1 MTIQIPR
8 LAVINSFAGFGKIS
22 ITAALPI
29 ISILQVQACPLP
41 TAVLSS
47 HLAYSP
53 CHKADFTDH
62 MPDYLQ
68 AWKDIGVTFDGL
80 YLGYMSNP
88 VQLDIIC
95 NLLNM
100 PTGTYTVYASHS
112 TSHILKP
119 DAKIIIDPVMGDH
132 GKAYSTVT
140 PEQIEKMK
148 QLVKKAHLITPNITE
163 ACMLTDVSYHS
174 DSWSDAELS
183 EICRKLDPESRMQI
197 VITGIQEGDGFCNY
211 VWDKSN
217 TTSLTFPSAGASRP
231 GTGDM
236 FASIL
241 SANALNGKDFLFS
254 VRQASE
260 FIAAC
265 IRDSE
270 AAGIPV
276 KEGVLFEQN
285 LFRLL

>member
-1 MTIQIPR
+1 MIQQTPR

-29 ISILQVQACPLP
+29 ISVMQVQACPMP

-53 CHKADFTDH
+53 CHKADFTEH
-62 MPDYLQ
+62 IQGYLH
-68 AWKDIGVTFDGL
+68 AWKEIGISFDGL
-80 YLGYMSNP
+80 YLGYVSNP
-88 VQLDIIC
+88 KQLDIIC
-95 NLLNM
+95 DLLDKHAEHDAAM
-100 PTGTYTVYASHS
+100 ELHL
-112 TSHILKP
+112 LKP

-148 QLVKKAHLITPNITE
+148 QLVKKAHLITPNLTE

-183 EICRKLDPESRMQI
+183 EICRKLDPKSRMQI
-197 VITGIQEGDGFCNY
+197 VITGIHEGKDFCNY
-211 VWDKSN
+211 LWDKGN
-217 TTSLTFPSAGASRP
+217 TSSITIPSAGASRP

-241 SANALNGKDFLFS
+241 SANALKGKDFTTS
-254 VRQASE
+254 VRQASD

-265 IRDSE
+265 ILDSE
-270 AAGIPV
+270 QAGTPI
-276 KEGVLFEQN
+276 KEGVLFEKN
-285 LFRLL
+285 LSRLI

>member
-1 MTIQIPR
+1 MTKQIPR

-29 ISILQVQACPLP
+29 ISVMQVQACPLP

-53 CHKADFTDH
+53 CHKADFTEH

-68 AWKDIGVTFDGL
+68 AWNDIGVTFDGL

-88 VQLDIIC
+88 AQLDIIRD
-95 NLLNM
+95 LLDKHA
-100 PTGTYTVYASHS
+100 VQDAASASHS
-112 TSHILKP
+112 GLHILKP

-148 QLVKKAHLITPNITE
+148 MLVKKAHLITPNLTE
-163 ACMLTDVSYHS
+163 ACMLTGVSYHS
-174 DSWSDAELS
+174 DIWSDAELS
-183 EICRKLDPESRMQI
+183 AICHKMDPEYRMQI
-197 VITGIQEGDGFCNY
+197 VITGIHAGNGFCNY
-211 VWDKSN
+211 LWDQGN

-241 SANALNGKDFLFS
+241 SANALKGKPFADS

-270 AAGIPV
+270 AAGTPI

-285 LFRLL
+285 LSRLL

>member
-1 MTIQIPR
+1 MIQQIPR

-29 ISILQVQACPLP
+29 ISVMQVQACPLP

-53 CHKADFTDH
+53 CHKADFTEH

-68 AWKDIGVTFDGL
+68 AWNDIGVTFDGL

-88 VQLDIIC
+88 AQLDIIRD
-95 NLLNM
+95 LLDKHAGQD
-100 PTGTYTVYASHS
+100 TTSASHS
-112 TSHILKP
+112 GLHILKP

-148 QLVKKAHLITPNITE
+148 QLVKKAHLITPNLTE
-163 ACMLTDVSYHS
+163 SCMLTDVSYHS
-174 DSWSDAELS
+174 DSWSNTELLS
-183 EICRKLDPESRMQI
+183 ICSKLDPECRMQI
-197 VITGIQEGDGFCNY
+197 VITGIHDGNGFCNY
-211 VWDKSN
+211 VWDKGN

-270 AAGIPV
+270 AAGTPI

-285 LFRLL
+285 LSRLL

>member
-1 MTIQIPR
+1 MAQQIPR

-29 ISILQVQACPLP
+29 ISIMQVQACPMP

-53 CHKADFTDH
+53 CHKADFTEH
-62 MPDYLQ
+62 MQDYLD

-80 YLGYMSNP
+80 YLGYVGNP
-88 VQLDIIC
+88 KQLDIIC
-95 NLLNM
+95 DLLDRH
-100 PTGTYTVYASHS
+100 TRQDAALGL
-112 TSHILKP
+112 HILKP

-132 GKAYSTVT
+132 GKAYSTVI
-140 PEQIEKMK
+140 PQQIEKMK
-148 QLVKKAHLITPNITE
+148 LLVKKAHLITPNLTE

-183 EICRKLDPESRMQI
+183 AICHSLDPECRMQI
-197 VITGIQEGDGFCNY
+197 VITGIHEGQNFRNY
-211 VWDKSN
+211 LWDKGN
-217 TTSLTFPSAGASRP
+217 TSSITIPSAGASRP

-241 SANALNGKDFLFS
+241 SANALKGKPFATS
-254 VRQASE
+254 VRQATD

-270 AAGIPV
+270 QAGTPI

-285 LFRLL
+285 LSRLI

>member
-1 MTIQIPR
+1 MTKQIPR

-29 ISILQVQACPLP
+29 ISVMQVQACPLP

-53 CHKADFTDH
+53 CHKADFTEH
-62 MPDYLQ
+62 MQDYLQ
-68 AWKDIGVTFDGL
+68 AWNNIGVTFDGL

-88 VQLDIIC
+88 AQLDIIRD
-95 NLLNM
+95 LLDKHAGQDT
-100 PTGTYTVYASHS
+100 PAE
-112 TSHILKP
+112 SHILKP

-148 QLVKKAHLITPNITE
+148 MLVKKAHLITPNLTE
-163 ACMLTDVSYHS
+163 SCMLTDVSYHS
-174 DSWSDAELS
+174 DSWSAAELS
-183 EICRKLDPESRMQI
+183 EICRKLDPEYRMQI
-197 VITGIQEGDGFCNY
+197 VITGIHAGNGFCNY
-211 VWDKSN
+211 LWDKGN
-217 TTSLTFPSAGASRP
+217 TTSLSFPSAGTSRP

-241 SANALNGKDFLFS
+241 SANALKGKPFADS

-270 AAGIPV
+270 TAGTPV

-285 LFRLL
+285 LSKLL

>member
-1 MTIQIPR
+1 MAQQIPR

-29 ISILQVQACPLP
+29 LSVMQVQACPLP

-53 CHKADFTDH
+53 CHKADFTEH
-62 MPDYLQ
+62 MSNYLQ
-68 AWKDIGVTFDGL
+68 AWSNIGVTFDGL

-88 VQLDIIC
+88 TQLDIIRD
-95 NLLNM
+95 LLDKHAAQDA
-100 PTGTYTVYASHS
+100 ASAPHS
-112 TSHILKP
+112 GLHILKP

-140 PEQIEKMK
+140 SEQIEKMK
-148 QLVKKAHLITPNITE
+148 QLVKRAHLITPNLTE
-163 ACMLTDVSYHS
+163 ICMLTDMSYHS
-174 DSWSDAELS
+174 DSWSDAELAKMCS
-183 EICRKLDPESRMQI
+183 KLDPLHRMQI
-197 VITGIQEGDGFCNY
+197 VITGIHTGEGFCNY
-211 VWDKSN
+211 LWDKGM
-217 TTSLTFPSAGASRP
+217 TSSITVPSAGASRP

-241 SANALNGKDFLFS
+241 SANALKGKNFAAS
-254 VRQASE
+254 VQQASD

-270 AAGIPV
+270 AAGTPI

-285 LFRLL
+285 LSRLI